1 MDKQEQLADSALAK
15 TTGRNNKKKI
25 EMKKFV
31 AWYSVTVEG
40 WHMTVDRLN
49 WEMFDCAIC

>member
-15 TTGRNNKKKI
+15 TTGRNIKKKI